1 MYFMVVFLNKYMK
14 VSSGVYILIAKA
26 QCAVVQRRTVA
37 TKSSLGGALC
47 SCGGLCVCAGGLD
60 MKSWQNL
67 QWFIVFHISIW
78 GGLVLCL
85 GGWAHQSPPWRRDW
99 FNVSRTLRYE

>member
-37 TKSSLGGALC
+37 TKSSLGGGFMFVWGSLRLC
-47 SCGGLCVCAGGLD
+47 RGA
-60 MKSWQNL
+60 
-67 QWFIVFHISIW
+67 
-78 GGLVLCL
+78 
-85 GGWAHQSPPWRRDW
+85 
-99 FNVSRTLRYE
+99 